1 MWSTSLTCILCTVQ
15 SIVVFY
21 FHYKI
26 RREVRLSY
34 NIELYIM
41 YRYFH
46 FHLTQSHILY
56 ITIVPLI
63 ALFLDFQN
71 KCKVV
76 QLKTLSILWWSRFLL
91 ADLYRTI
98 SKRSLHKHAIQTCKP
113 MGREMC
119 YIKYKYIHEKI

>member
-1 MWSTSLTCILCTVQ
+1 MWNTSLTCILCAVQ
-15 SIVVFY
+15 SIVFFY

-26 RREVRLSY
+26 REDSQIIIQHR
-34 NIELYIM
+34 IIM

-46 FHLTQSHILY
+46 FHLTQLYISY